1 MTAVH
6 KPPGT
11 ERAKGNDV
19 NVENLEVTVRSALVN
34 AGRVREVK
42 MFGGIG
48 FMLNGNLL
56 LGASRRGLLVRVGK
70 DGHQDALSRPAARP
84 MVMRG
89 RTMHGYIRVDREGLD
104 ERAVRSWVQLA
115 VGFVKT
121 LPPKV
126 SGSKAKGSSAKRKSS
141 LR

>member
-1 MTAVH
+1 MS
-6 KPPGT
+6 P
-11 ERAKGNDV
+11 
-19 NVENLEVTVRSALVN
+19 ENLADTVRSIVGSEAK
-34 AGRVREVK
+34 VREVK

-56 LGASRRGLLVRVGK
+56 VGASRRGLLVRVGK
-70 DGHQDALSRPAARP
+70 HGHRKALSRPGARP

-89 RTMHGYIRVDREGLD
+89 RTMEGYIRVEPQMLD

-115 VGFVKT
+115 IGFVKT

-126 SGSKAKGSSAKRKSS
+126 SDSRPKRKTK
-141 LR
+141 RQ